1 MELQDRVTVTLTEHG
16 AKILNEINNEFND
29 RCKKVKPFKTDY
41 KEGDEVTDCLHEIIN
56 RFEGQFSVGSNVCF
70 RNLRPADSTTP
81 KGRTDMDKIN
91 IREKLKN
98 FELDIKK
105 LKIDD
110 STRKYL
116 DQLGV
121 IFEQDSM
128 IMGPVKLTAENPN
141 LTRGKHG
148 DIQVKICTGV
158 FSNGKLVSI
167 FEGQPTPVNIPAEKE
182 DPDESVSMEE
192 YDMMS
197 NAYKEA
203 FDECTRLKDKLAR
216 IQELIKDE

>member
-1 MELQDRVTVTLTEHG
+1 MELQDRVTVVLTKHG
-16 AKILNEINNEFND
+16 ANVLNKQNKEYND
-29 RCKKVKPFKTDY
+29 KFPKAERRRTDY
-41 KEGDEVTDCLHEIIN
+41 VVGELLSDHLFNIIN
-56 RFEGQFSVGSNVCF
+56 TFKDHFNPGSCVCF
-70 RNLRPADSTTP
+70 
-81 KGRTDMDKIN
+81 IN
-91 IREKLKN
+91 IMPEIKGIQEGKWRVIGKLEN
-98 FELDIKK
+98 LK
-105 LKIDD
+105 LEQQDKLNLVSEHIE
-110 STRKYL
+110 R
-116 DQLGV
+116 LGV
-121 IFEQDSM
+121 TFKGDKM

-203 FDECTRLKDKLAR
+203 FDKCTRLKDKLTR
-216 IQELIKDE
+216 IQELIKDK

>member
-1 MELQDRVTVTLTEHG
+1 MELQDRVTVVLTKHG
-16 AKILNEINNEFND
+16 ANVINNQNKEYND
-29 RCKKVKPFKTDY
+29 KFPKAERRRTDY
-41 KEGDEVTDCLHEIIN
+41 VVGELLSDHLFNIIN
-56 RFEGQFSVGSNVCF
+56 TFKDHFNPGSCVCF
-70 RNLRPADSTTP
+70 
-81 KGRTDMDKIN
+81 IN
-91 IREKLKN
+91 IMPEIKGIQEGKWRVIGKLENLK
-98 FELDIKK
+98 LDK
-105 LKIDD
+105 
-110 STRKYL
+110 
-116 DQLGV
+116 
-121 IFEQDSM
+121 M

-192 YDMMS
+192 YNMMS

-203 FDECTRLKDKLAR
+203 FDECTRLKDKLTR
-216 IQELIKDE
+216 IQELIKE